1 MQNLMLACVATT
13 ALLMAGC
20 ATNDV
25 ADEPITWA
33 AEWFQCKSSFECIAV
48 LDAYCKYTAVNSR
61 YSLVYQDWARQQVA
75 SVDEIMPCARGADD
89 DVLPQ
94 AAICRNGT
102 CVQPGSRN

>member
-1 MQNLMLACVATT
+1 MQNFMLASVAAAT
-13 ALLMAGC
+13 LWLAGC
-20 ATNDV
+20 ASNNVT
-25 ADEPITWA
+25 DEPIEWS

-61 YSLVYQDWARQQVA
+61 YSLVYQDWAREQVE

-94 AAICRNGT
+94 AAVCRNGS
-102 CVQPGSRN
+102 CALPGSRN